1 MKYILFIA
9 IAGLLSQNSA
19 GQIKT
24 NFIDSVETAVVNIK
38 EQLIKIKEN
47 YYVISADGMAGNIGV
62 YIGKEYVLLV
72 DDQWSVLSGRIKQIL
87 KTITDKPIKYIINTH
102 YHFDHIDGNKAF
114 GKENV
119 TIIAQKN
126 LRIRLAQDQVI
137 SGTEDFFGKVPQRAY
152 PPEALPTLTFID
164 SLTLHEQPET
174 IKLTWAKNAHTDGD
188 AVVHFQNADIYHT
201 GDIFITYGL
210 PVIDETAGGN
220 YYGMIKIIDH
230 LISVSNSGTRFIP
243 GHGPICTVTELKA
256 YRKLLTSVK
265 EQVSELMTKGKSL
278 EDIINEVKTEEHVG
292 GFKKAFISHIYR
304 ISTKE
309 SKNPVKIK
317 S

>member
-1 MKYILFIA
+1 MAIEKSRKKSGGQRRNNYNYCKLNMHAQKRMKYILFIA

-102 YHFDHIDGNKAF
+102 YHFDHVDGNKAF

-201 GDIFITYGL
+201 G
-210 PVIDETAGGN
+210 
-220 YYGMIKIIDH
+220 
-230 LISVSNSGTRFIP
+230 
-243 GHGPICTVTELKA
+243 
-256 YRKLLTSVK
+256 
-265 EQVSELMTKGKSL
+265 
-278 EDIINEVKTEEHVG
+278 
-292 GFKKAFISHIYR
+292 
-304 ISTKE
+304 
-309 SKNPVKIK
+309 
-317 S
+317 